1 MAATNKVSNTTVEQE
16 AVDLRPIKR
25 NSSKQI
31 VSYTLEEDSDKDYGT
46 NKIPAV
52 YEGYDM
58 AVYRR
63 TLDMLSNELFE
74 TQPDVSPEII
84 SQTPINE
91 QDLYVQGVSIKSV
104 IEEEGFDD
112 VFSGRYELTPS
123 APSWRDVAGIGYKNT
138 HFSGIDYSP
147 WDDEAVREATDGYVK
162 WKGFKEIP
170 WDLAVYGPPLQDGGY
185 IITQELIDSGRDIQL
200 SATVGM
206 KQGNNN
212 QYTEIYQYVDI
223 HLRRTP
229 NLPSW
234 SAKQVGGLWSSTNGP
249 RYPMHNLTFRV
260 NNSEMQVGD
269 RWEIRSKT
277 GSRNPL
283 NFIYGDKSIFEV
295 KVLEPNADMQP
306 WPDTDGAD
314 VVTNSS
320 VANENQDVEPN
331 RTD

>member
-1 MAATNKVSNTTVEQE
+1 MAATNKQSNTTVEQE

-31 VSYTLEEDSDKDYGT
+31 VSYALEEDSDKDYGT

-63 TLDMLSNELFE
+63 TLDMLSDELFQTPVE
-74 TQPDVSPEII
+74 PSIEIA

-104 IEEEGFDD
+104 IQEEGFDD

-123 APSWRDVAGIGYKNT
+123 APSWRDVPGRGYQNS
-138 HFSGIDYSP
+138 HYSGVSYY
-147 WDDEAVREATDGYVK
+147 EKAVREDTEGYVR
-162 WKGFKEIP
+162 WAGFKEIP

-206 KQGNNN
+206 KQGNDNEW
-212 QYTEIYQYVDI
+212 TEIPQYVDI

-229 NLPSW
+229 NSPSW
-234 SAKQVGGLWSSTNGP
+234 SAKQVGGLFSSANGP
-249 RYPMHNLTFRV
+249 RYPMHNLTFKV
-260 NNSEMQVGD
+260 NNSGMQVGD

-277 GSRNPL
+277 GSRNKL

-295 KVLEPNADMQP
+295 KVLEPNSDMQP
-306 WPDTDGAD
+306 WPESDGAD
-314 VVTNSS
+314 VVTETGT
-320 VANENQDVEPN
+320 AAENQTATN
-331 RTD
+331 SR

>member
-1 MAATNKVSNTTVEQE
+1 MAATNTQSNTTVEQE

-46 NKIPAV
+46 HKIPAV

-63 TLDMLSNELFE
+63 TLDMLSNELFA
-74 TQPDVSPEII
+74 TPPEATIDI
-84 SQTPINE
+84 LSQTPINE

-104 IEEEGFDD
+104 IQEEGFDD

-123 APSWRDVAGIGYKNT
+123 APSWRDVMGRGYENT
-138 HFSGIDYSP
+138 HFSGISYY
-147 WDDEAVREATDGYVK
+147 EKAVREDTDGYVK
-162 WKGFKEIP
+162 WAGFKEIP
-170 WDLAVYGPPLQDGGY
+170 WDLTVYGPPLQDGGY
-185 IITQELIDSGRDIQL
+185 IITQELIDSGRDIQI

-206 KQGNNN
+206 KQGNANEW
-212 QYTEIYQYVDI
+212 TEVTQEVDI

-229 NLPSW
+229 NSPSW
-234 SAKQVGGLWSSTNGP
+234 SAKKVGGLFSSANGP

-260 NNSEMQVGD
+260 NNSGMQVGD

-277 GSRNPL
+277 GSRNKQ

-295 KVLEPNADMQP
+295 KVLEPNSDMQP
-306 WPDTDGAD
+306 WPNTDGAD
-314 VVTNSS
+314 PLVVDPNGGT
-320 VANENQDVEPN
+320 ENTVTTTASN
-331 RTD
+331 K

>member
-31 VSYTLEEDSDKDYGT
+31 VSYALEEDSDKDYGT

-58 AVYRR
+58 VVYRR
-63 TLDMLSNELFE
+63 TLGTLSAELFVS
-74 TQPDVSPEII
+74 TPDVPLDII

-104 IEEEGFDD
+104 IQEEGFDD

-123 APSWRDVAGIGYKNT
+123 APSWRDAQGRGEENT
-138 HFSGIDYSP
+138 HFSGISYY
-147 WDDEAVREATDGYVK
+147 DDNVKDATSGYVR
-162 WKGFKEIP
+162 WAGFKEIP
-170 WDLAVYGPPLQDGGY
+170 FDSVVYGPPLQDGGY
-185 IITQELIDSGRDIQL
+185 IITQELIDSGRDIQI

-206 KQGNNN
+206 AQRNTTEW
-212 QYTEIYQYVDI
+212 TEIIQEVDI

-229 NLPSW
+229 NSPSW
-234 SAKQVGGLWSSTNGP
+234 QAKKVGGLYSSANGP

-260 NNSEMQVGD
+260 NNSGMKVGD

-277 GSRNPL
+277 GSRNGQ
-283 NFIYGDKSIFEV
+283 NFIYGNKSVFTV
-295 KVLEPNADMQP
+295 TALEANSDMAP
-306 WPDTDGAD
+306 WPNTDGAD
-314 VVTNSS
+314 TITSANTSPSNS
-320 VANENQDVEPN
+320 
-331 RTD
+331 R